1 MKYKITFATLLLLI
15 GLAGLLL
22 PGCNNKKT
30 QYPPLQAAN
39 PALKI
44 NGEQLSITYC
54 SGCHLYP
61 EPALLD
67 IKSWKNVLPVMKAQM
82 NKSNVSPKLFEW
94 LAIEDFY
101 MKEAPPALTA
111 TPPETLTEATTQF
124 TKTGNITA
132 VLPKESSATLVKYD
146 KESSQLFVGD
156 AAGNLYV
163 VRKNRLVK
171 SIHTNNIPVDIQTD
185 RTNNNLLV
193 LGIGKFFPSEEKKG
207 NLVAIDTAGNQ
218 HIIADSLKR
227 PVQFISQDFN
237 ADGKSEYLI
246 ASFGSV
252 LGSTNSGKL
261 SLFYFQEG
269 KYQEKVIKES
279 PGATKT
285 VVGDFNHDGKPDFM
299 ALFAQGRESISMFL
313 NKGNLTFEEKPLLEF
328 PPVYGSNSFDLADI
342 NGDSFSDIIFTNGD
356 NSDYSTIYKGYHGV
370 RVFINNGQNKYQEKY
385 FFPVNGASRVIARDF
400 DTDGDLDLAVL
411 AMFPNLTSRAQET
424 LVYLE
429 NEGNLHFKPSYLEK
443 EPSAKWFLMDAGD
456 IDQDG
461 DEDLIVGANSMVSLP
476 IPHQYQKRWNRKK
489 ISYAIFQN
497 ITPPKTQ
504 EPSAWQKFL
513 NMFK

>member
-1 MKYKITFATLLLLI
+1 MKYKIIFATLLLI
-15 GLAGLLL
+15 GLASLLL

-30 QYPPLQAAN
+30 QSPPLQAAN
-39 PALKI
+39 PALEISGK
-44 NGEQLSITYC
+44 QLSIKYC

-67 IKSWKNVLPVMKAQM
+67 KKSWKNVLPVMKAQM

-94 LAIEDFY
+94 LVIEDFY
-101 MKEAPPALTA
+101 MRQAPAALTA
-111 TPPETLTEATTQF
+111 TPSETLTEATTQF
-124 TKTGNITA
+124 RQTNSFTA
-132 VLPKESSATLVKYD
+132 ILPKESSATLVKYD

-163 VRKNRLVK
+163 IRKNRLVR

-185 RTNNNLLV
+185 RINNNLLV
-193 LGIGKFFPSEEKKG
+193 LGIGNFFPSEEKKG

-227 PVQFISQDFN
+227 PVQFINQDFD

-252 LGSTNSGKL
+252 LGKINSGKL
-261 SLFYFQEG
+261 SLFFLHDG
-269 KYQEKVIKES
+269 KYQKKVIKES

-313 NKGNLTFEEKPLLEF
+313 NKGNLTFVEEPLLEF

-342 NGDSFSDIIFTNGD
+342 NGDSYPDIIFTNGD

-370 RVFINNGQNKYQEKY
+370 RIFINNGQNKFQEKY
-385 FFPVNGASRVIARDF
+385 FFPINGASRVVTRDF

-411 AMFPNLTSRAQET
+411 AMFPDLTRRAQET
-424 LVYLE
+424 LVYLQ
-429 NEGNLHFKPSYLEK
+429 NEGNLHFNPSYLEK

-461 DEDLIVGANSMVSLP
+461 DEDLIVGANTMVSLP
-476 IPHQYQKRWNRKK
+476 IPDHYQQRWKRKK
-489 ISYAIFQN
+489 ISYTIFQN

-504 EPSAWQKFL
+504 APGFWQKFL
-513 NMFK
+513 NMF